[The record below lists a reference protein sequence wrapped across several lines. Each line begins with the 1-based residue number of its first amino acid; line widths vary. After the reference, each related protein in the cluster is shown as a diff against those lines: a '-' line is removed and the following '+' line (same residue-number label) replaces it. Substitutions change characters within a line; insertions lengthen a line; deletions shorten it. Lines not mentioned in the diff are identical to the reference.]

1 MAGTVGGP
9 AGFIGWVGTLPTR
22 EIHNLFKGASMY
34 NRIRSGTV
42 LVLFALVAACSPAP
56 EQQAAPASQTG
67 ATPAASTQEMHA
79 DTLTPR
85 LQAHMATLESAQ
97 PADVQPL
104 LPEHR
109 RLVTAMIEDC
119 RQMMA
124 DMNMQAPPKWTQLE
138 EQLRQDLDRLD
149 QAPPTQLA
157 SLMSEHR
164 SRVRQMMDMRNS
176 MMGDM

>member
-1 MAGTVGGP
+1 
-9 AGFIGWVGTLPTR
+9 
-22 EIHNLFKGASMY
+22 MY

-42 LVLFALVAACSPAP
+42 LVMLALVAACSSAP
-56 EQQAAPASQTG
+56 DQEAAPASETG

-85 LQAHMATLESAQ
+85 LQTHMATLESAR

-109 RLVTAMIEDC
+109 RLVTAMIEEC
-119 RQMMA
+119 RKMMV
-124 DMNMQAPPKWTQLE
+124 DMKMQAPPKWTQLE
-138 EQLRQDLDRLD
+138 AQLRQDLDGLD
-149 QAPPTQLA
+149 QASQTQLA

-164 SRVRQMMDMRNS
+164 SRVHQMMDMRNS